1 MSPLHLVAS
10 RGHFLLLPHLA
21 KSRDSFLVALH
32 LRDAE
37 GATAL
42 WRAAQKGQLE
52 VVPGFSLKVGK
63 DGKIWKVWG
72 WSTKRQRLCVFNIK
86 FPQNSGHMEMLMS
99 YSGRKIS
106 PKKSARHAFF

>member
-1 MSPLHLVAS
+1 MAPGDGVSPLHLVAS

-52 VVPGFSLKVGK
+52 VVPGFFSKGGEGWKDMESVGLEYQK
-63 DGKIWKVWG
+63 IKGCVFSTSNSHKNLGIWK
-72 WSTKRQRLCVFNIK
+72 C
-86 FPQNSGHMEMLMS
+86 
-99 YSGRKIS
+99 
-106 PKKSARHAFF
+106 